1 MPVQKDKQFDALKNR
16 LTEKFEAKQIII
28 FGSNAYGKPDKESDI
43 DLCVVADLKEKRKI
57 EFIRE
62 IRHEL
67 LDLISNSLD
76 ILVLQRKFSLA
87 PLTSFSYIILR
98 EVDFIGRICIARP
111 NYHSG
116 SGDYRCRH

>member
-76 ILVLQRKFSLA
+76 ILVYNEKEFKERASLRNT
-87 PLTSFSYIILR
+87 LEHKIMTHGIRVY
-98 EVDFIGRICIARP
+98 G
-111 NYHSG
+111 
-116 SGDYRCRH
+116 